1 MMAKKLTYKNILDPS
16 LKKINNNNNKF
27 SKYSNRLKMQITY
40 LMLYL
45 NLKINK
51 FSLPQVN
58 R

>member
-27 SKYSNRLKMQITY
+27 SKYSNRVKMQITY